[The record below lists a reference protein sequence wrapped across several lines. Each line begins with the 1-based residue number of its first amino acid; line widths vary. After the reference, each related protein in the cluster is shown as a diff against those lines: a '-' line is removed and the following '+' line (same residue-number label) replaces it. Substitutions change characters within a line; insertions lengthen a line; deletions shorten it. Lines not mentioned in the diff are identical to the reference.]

1 MGEKKETPVI
11 GQEAVQYKNLQY
23 GSQGE
28 DVKKLQTALGFTG
41 SDVDGIYGQKTQQ
54 AVMDYQNK
62 NNLTVDGIAGQ
73 QTQTALYKNAGASSD
88 ATVNQAQQILNQNL
102 GSGSYTPVWADAAQ
116 QYLEQ
121 YETRQPFSYDFAT
134 DALYQQMA
142 DQYAQGARLSMMDT
156 MGQAAAMTGGYGN
169 TWAQHV
175 GQQAYDQQMSQLTG
189 IIPEL
194 EQRAYDRYQQEGN
207 DLLTKYSLYKDLE
220 DTEYAHWRDAVA
232 DHQWKQS
239 FDASRY
245 SGGGGPVQPTYKDMG
260 DRLVEIQKEF
270 MHAETPE
277 ALQFLAQIYAAEGY
291 NPTTINA
298 MVEKR
303 LRELA
308 GTTVGSPAF
317 NMTGSIA
324 GNRNSGVT
332 NYNGLIQ
339 NLLK

>member
-1 MGEKKETPVI
+1 MTEKKDAPVI
-11 GQEAVQYKNLQY
+11 GQEAVQYQNLSL

-41 SDVDGIYGQKTQQ
+41 SDVDGIYGKKTQQ

-62 NNLTVDGIAGQ
+62 KNLTVDGIAGQ
-73 QTQTALYKNAGASSD
+73 QTQSALYSGSNGATSD
-88 ATVNQAQQILNQNL
+88 TINQANQLLNKNL

-121 YETRQPFSYDFAT
+121 YQGRDPFSYDFAT

-175 GQQAYDQQMSQLTG
+175 GQQAYDQTMSQLTG

-207 DLLTKYSLYKDLE
+207 DLLTQYSLYRDLE
-220 DTEYAHWRDAVA
+220 NQEYAKWRDAVA
-232 DHQWKQS
+232 DYQWKQS

-245 SGGGGPVQPTYKDMG
+245 SGGGGTVAPTYTGMG
-260 DRLVEIQKEF
+260 DRLAEIQKEF

-277 ALQFLAQIYAAEGY
+277 ALQFLAKIYEAEGY
-291 NPTTINA
+291 NPQTINA
-298 MVEKR
+298 MVEMR

-308 GTTVGSPAF
+308 GTTPRPF
-317 NMTGSIA
+317 NATGSIMSNIGA
-324 GNRNSGVT
+324 LSGLYDK
-332 NYNGLIQ
+332 NKLFG
-339 NLLK
+339 